1 MLPLEVTLG
10 GAIERSVLF
19 VAALG
24 WEAATIVPAIDG
36 RVVSRSGP
44 FTLWK
49 GRAGNAPYWLLRVG
63 IGSDRAAQG
72 TRWALD
78 VVRPAAVASTG
89 CAGALASGIGI
100 GDVVVADAV
109 VGGGG
114 GDRVTSVEWRERY
127 RRASLAAG
135 LVARVG
141 RILTSER
148 TLLDPESKR
157 QAAEASRAVAVEME
171 GAAIADCCSAKGIE
185 FSAARVI
192 LDPASTALAPELP
205 AVLTAEGYVS
215 APALVRALVRRP
227 GLLRELFA
235 LRSAMRTCRRA
246 LDHLHREL
254 IRGLH

>member
-1 MLPLEVTLG
+1 VSFNVSLP
-10 GAIERSVLF
+10 GAIEGSVLF

-24 WEAATIVPAIDG
+24 WEAATIVPAIEG
-36 RVVSRSGP
+36 RVVSRQGH

-49 GRAGNAPYWLLRVG
+49 GRGGSGPHWLLRVG

-72 TRWALD
+72 MRWALD

-89 CAGALASGIGI
+89 CAGALAGGIEV
-100 GDVVVADAV
+100 GDVVVADSV
-109 VGGGG
+109 VDGGGV
-114 GDRVTSVEWRERY
+114 RRATSAEWRERY
-127 RRASLAAG
+127 RRASMAAG
-135 LVARVG
+135 LVVRVG
-141 RILTSER
+141 RILTAER
-148 TLLDPESKR
+148 TLLDPESKTR
-157 QAAEASRAVAVEME
+157 AAQASRAVAVEME

-192 LDPASTALAPELP
+192 LDPATTALAADLP

-215 APALVRALVRRP
+215 ASALVRALARRP

-246 LDHLHREL
+246 LGRLHREL
-254 IRGLH
+254 IRELH